1 MQPLAL
7 TYRPKRFAEI
17 IGQKPTRA
25 VLAKIV
31 GSGELPPAMI
41 FAGVRGTGKTSMA
54 RITAKAINCETHR
67 SFEPDGTCTSCLAI
81 DAGGAPYYVEV
92 DAASHSGADDMRQI
106 VQDARYSA
114 GGHWKVYVL
123 DEVHSLS
130 SKGFDVLLK
139 TLEEPPP
146 RTSFI
151 LVTTEPERIPKT
163 IQTRSMYF
171 GFAKITEADIA
182 ERLQVIAVAEG
193 IEVSYMATV
202 VIADRADGGM
212 RDAIMTLD
220 QLSKLEVPITPE
232 LITGLYGEDSVK
244 EWITALRSGNPA
256 RAVLVA
262 DELVGRYGSVGAM
275 IDKALLVLRDVLL
288 AKEGHREMPLD
299 APESMSTGQALEL
312 IRKLWKLRV
321 QVKRL
326 GPDDRA
332 AVVALSAELVR
343 GVERPEGGAVAVT
356 DEALAEVF
364 KVAEVFGGDSKR

>member
-7 TYRPKRFAEI
+7 TYRPRRFAEI

-31 GSGELPPAMI
+31 GSGELPASMI

-54 RITAKAINCETHR
+54 RITAKAINCETPR
-67 SFEPDGTCTSCLAI
+67 GIEPDGTCPSCVAI
-81 DAGGAPYYVEV
+81 DRGGAAYYIEI

-106 VQDARYSA
+106 VEDARYSA

-123 DEVHSLS
+123 DEVHNLS

-151 LVTTEPERIPKT
+151 LVTTEPERIPDT
-163 IQTRSMYF
+163 IHTRSMYF
-171 GFAKITEADIA
+171 GFTKITEPAIGLRITEIA
-182 ERLQVIAVAEG
+182 IAEG
-193 IEVSYMATV
+193 IDMSHDAAKL
-202 VIADRADGGM
+202 IASRADGGM
-212 RDAIMTLD
+212 RDAIMMLD
-220 QLSKLEVPITPE
+220 QLSRLEVRITPE

-262 DELVGRYGSVGAM
+262 DDLVGRYGSVGAPPRVVNTW
-275 IDKALLVLRDVLL
+275 DSNR
-288 AKEGHREMPLD
+288 PL
-299 APESMSTGQALEL
+299 PRSET
-312 IRKLWKLRV
+312 RW
-321 QVKRL
+321 
-326 GPDDRA
+326 
-332 AVVALSAELVR
+332 
-343 GVERPEGGAVAVT
+343 
-356 DEALAEVF
+356 
-364 KVAEVFGGDSKR
+364 